1 MSFSEFIH
9 ACDRNDNVR
18 ISHVICSSGD
28 SILAEYVKPPYRMN
42 TLRLFFSMTKTFASL
57 AIGIAGDLGLL
68 TIDDYIIKYFPK
80 DLPQLPDKN
89 LCRIKIRHL
98 LTMSSGIH
106 DNTYAGLYAQSNWIK
121 AFLKQEFPHEP
132 GTYYRYSTHSS
143 HMLSAIITKVSS
155 LSLEEFL
162 NKYLF
167 HPMGIYEAQWEQS
180 PEHLTAG
187 GMGLSLYP
195 HSLVKI
201 SQLLLNKGV
210 YHGKR
215 LISQDYLESATRQQ
229 IVKQDDVNRPDNHFC
244 GAGYGF
250 QFHISRGGFYRLDG
264 AFGQLCLICPS
275 KNLSVTVF
283 SENSKMEALL
293 SLVYE
298 YLLEEPFTCGEF
310 DAGQEISGEAKNST
324 AEIPLRKYQL
334 SQNGLDL
341 ESIEFIRKNGAYSLI
356 LCEKEHTNI
365 IDFSFSGEKQ
375 GQIYFIKDLQKH
387 RQEYVCIATF
397 DQVLKLKVFLIET
410 PYIVDYSFIF
420 SGKEVLLEF
429 SINVS
434 FTLQNQTIRGFAM
447 PDGLF
452 SEGRS
457 I

>member
-1 MSFSEFIH
+1 
-9 ACDRNDNVR
+9 
-18 ISHVICSSGD
+18 
-28 SILAEYVKPPYRMN
+28 
-42 TLRLFFSMTKTFASL
+42 MTKTFASL

-68 TIDDYIIKYFPK
+68 TIDDYIIKYFPE

-106 DNTYAGLYAQSNWIK
+106 DNTYAGLYTQSNWIK

-155 LSLEEFL
+155 LSLKEFL

-229 IVKQDDVNRPDNHFC
+229 IVKQDDINRPDNHFC

-264 AFGQLCLICPS
+264 AF
-275 KNLSVTVF
+275 
-283 SENSKMEALL
+283 
-293 SLVYE
+293 
-298 YLLEEPFTCGEF
+298 
-310 DAGQEISGEAKNST
+310 
-324 AEIPLRKYQL
+324 
-334 SQNGLDL
+334 
-341 ESIEFIRKNGAYSLI
+341 
-356 LCEKEHTNI
+356 
-365 IDFSFSGEKQ
+365 
-375 GQIYFIKDLQKH
+375 
-387 RQEYVCIATF
+387 
-397 DQVLKLKVFLIET
+397 
-410 PYIVDYSFIF
+410 
-420 SGKEVLLEF
+420 
-429 SINVS
+429 VS
-434 FTLQNQTIRGFAM
+434 CA
-447 PDGLF
+447 
-452 SEGRS
+452 
-457 I
+457 